1 MDMTAFYPRP
11 DEKPLDHMVTDG
23 GFCSIFRSIACVG
36 DSLSSGEFEGTSAE
50 GNTTYHDMFE
60 YSWGQ
65 YMARAAGCLV
75 RNFSRGGMTAKEY
88 CETFADTNGL
98 FDASLACSAYILA
111 LGVNDVSSGIPLGS
125 AADIKADWR
134 ENEKTF
140 AGYYGAIVQRYK
152 AFRPDAKFFFMTM
165 PRESGMAAD
174 RAAKYDAHRELL
186 YTLAAHFDNAYVLD
200 LRAYAPVYDEQFR
213 RHFYLGGHLNPAG
226 YVLISCGTILAI
238 SRRWASSAHRIKTRL
253 IREKK
258 RQTFVKIPL
267 TVVVRGI
274 IFISDEIYESRAA
287 TAISV

>member
-174 RAAKYDAHRELL
+174 WAAKYDAHRELL

-226 YVLISCGTILAI
+226 YALTAEMVMAYIDYLVRHNPRDFAQVGFIGTP
-238 SRRWASSAHRIKTRL
+238 HKN
-253 IREKK
+253 
-258 RQTFVKIPL
+258 
-267 TVVVRGI
+267 TV
-274 IFISDEIYESRAA
+274 DP
-287 TAISV
+287 